1 MSGSRLFEDI
11 SIVVPVY
18 NAGKYLHAALES
30 IHQQTYPYF
39 EAILVNDGSTD
50 NSKDICLEFT
60 EKDPRFRLINQKNSG
75 VSAAR
80 NAGIDKAKGEW
91 IAFMDA
97 DDLMTPDCLAILWD
111 TAKQSKTKI
120 AVGDYSR
127 KYPINRTGEDFKMT
141 VVDSE
146 TAIIYGLYQKFI
158 LNNPWGVLF
167 HRTVFTT
174 GKPLRFRECRYED
187 LDIFYQAF
195 DRVDK
200 ICLVDV
206 QVYYYRDTPGS
217 FINTWSDSRLDVLDV
232 TDRMAEY
239 FKGRDVKLQN
249 AAADRRFSAHYNML
263 IEMYKN
269 GVNLPHQ
276 EVRCWETIKQQ
287 RYNEIIDRN
296 VRLKNKLGAMVS
308 YLGKPAIRLLCKL

>member
-1 MSGSRLFEDI
+1 MAGNRLFEYI

-18 NAGKYLHAALES
+18 NAGKYLHDALES
-30 IHQQTYPYF
+30 ILKQTYPYF

-50 NSKDICLEFT
+50 NSKEICHEFT
-60 EKDPRFRLINQKNSG
+60 EKDRRFRLINQKNSG

-80 NAGIDKAKGEW
+80 NAGIDRAKGEW

-97 DDLMTPDCLAILWD
+97 DDLMTPDCLAILWN
-111 TAKQSKTKI
+111 TAKQTKTKI
-120 AVGDYSR
+120 TVGDYSR
-127 KYPINRTGEDFKMT
+127 KYPINRRRDYFNMT

-146 TAIIYGLYQKFI
+146 TAITYGLYQKLI

-167 HRTVFTT
+167 HRTVFA
-174 GKPLRFRECRYED
+174 GDKPLRFRESRYED
-187 LDIFYQAF
+187 LDLFYQAF

-200 ICLVDV
+200 ICIVDV
-206 QVYYYRDTPGS
+206 PVYYYRDTPGS
-217 FINTWSDSRLDVLDV
+217 FINTWTDSRLDVLDV
-232 TDRMAEY
+232 TDRMADY
-239 FKGRDVKLQN
+239 FKGREMKLQN

-263 IEMYKN
+263 VEMYKN
-269 GVNLPHQ
+269 GVDNPHQ
-276 EVRCWETIKQQ
+276 ESRCWRIIKQQ
-287 RYNEIIDRN
+287 RSREITDKN